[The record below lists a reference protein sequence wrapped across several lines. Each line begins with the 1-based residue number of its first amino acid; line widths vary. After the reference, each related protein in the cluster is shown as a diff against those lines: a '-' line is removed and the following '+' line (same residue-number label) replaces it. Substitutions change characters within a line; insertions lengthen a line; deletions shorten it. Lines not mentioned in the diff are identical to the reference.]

1 MSDANYPLSVTL
13 KAGQGHDSPWI
24 VVYGHA
30 PDEVQG
36 KLEAIANGGLIEA
49 TINAANAFKA
59 ANNAA
64 PLAPQGQEAQPQQ
77 AVPQQQSPW
86 GQPTQQAAASVAQS
100 HAQRPQPQFGGPQ
113 NGTPHP
119 TGQQCPACGNVVQY
133 KAFTSKAGKDFKM
146 WTCPNQRS
154 KGDGHYSEFIK

>member
-1 MSDANYPLSVTL
+1 MSSDGYPLSITL
-13 KAGQGHDSPWI
+13 KAGQGYDSPWI

-49 TINAANAFKA
+49 TINAANALKA

-64 PLAPQGQEAQPQQ
+64 SLAPQGQEAQPPQQ
-77 AVPQQQSPW
+77 AAPQQQSPW
-86 GQPTQQAAASVAQS
+86 GAPAAQQQAPQ
-100 HAQRPQPQFGGPQ
+100 QQPQQNYGGGPQ

-119 TGQQCPACGNVVQY
+119 TGQQCQACGSVVQY